1 MKIGRQFLAFAVVGV
16 IGLVVDV
23 VVLYLLAPLLGWY
36 AARVVS
42 FLAAATTTWAFNRRY
57 TFAAGAS
64 ARASAGASAG
74 ASIWREYLGYL
85 ATMAAGAVLN
95 YGAYVLTLHGV
106 EGRWAAALGVAV
118 GSLAGMSVNFLSAR
132 YLVFR
137 SHRGG

>member
-1 MKIGRQFLAFAVVGV
+1 MKIGRELLSFALVGV

-36 AARVVS
+36 GARVVS

-57 TFAAGAS
+57 TFAPS
-64 ARASAGASAG
+64 ASAGRSL
-74 ASIWREYLGYL
+74 WREYLGYL

-95 YGAYVLTLHGV
+95 YGAYVLTLHWV
-106 EGRWAAALGVAV
+106 EGRWAAALGVAL
-118 GSLAGMSVNFLSAR
+118 GSLAGMSANFLSAR

>member
-1 MKIGRQFLAFAVVGV
+1 MKIGREFLSFAVVGV
-16 IGLVVDV
+16 AGLVVDV

-42 FLAAATTTWAFNRRY
+42 FLAAATTTWACNRRY
-57 TFAAGAS
+57 TFAASAAAAKAS
-64 ARASAGASAG
+64 V
-74 ASIWREYLGYL
+74 WREYLAYL
-85 ATMAAGAVLN
+85 ATMAGGAVLN
-95 YGAYVLTLHGV
+95 YGAYVLTLHWV

-118 GSLAGMSVNFLSAR
+118 GSLAGMGVNFLLAR

>member
-1 MKIGRQFLAFAVVGV
+1 MKMGREFLVFAAVGV

-57 TFAAGAS
+57 TFAAS
-64 ARASAGASAG
+64 ATAGR
-74 ASIWREYLGYL
+74 SIWREYLGYL
-85 ATMAAGAVLN
+85 ATMTAGAVLN
-95 YGAYVLTLHGV
+95 YGAYVLTLHWV
-106 EGRWAAALGVAV
+106 EGRWAAALGVAL
-118 GSLAGMSVNFLSAR
+118 GSLAGMSANFLSAR

-137 SHRGG
+137 SHRNG

>member
-1 MKIGRQFLAFAVVGV
+1 MKIGREFLSFAAVGV

-36 AARVVS
+36 VARVVS

-57 TFAAGAS
+57 TFAAS
-64 ARASAGASAG
+64 ASAGS
-74 ASIWREYLGYL
+74 SIWREYLGYL

-95 YGAYVLTLHGV
+95 YGAYVLTLHWV
-106 EGRWAAALGVAV
+106 EGRWAAALGVAL
-118 GSLAGMSVNFLSAR
+118 GSLAGMSANFLSAR

>member
-1 MKIGRQFLAFAVVGV
+1 MKIGREFLAFAAVGV

-36 AARVVS
+36 VARVVS

-57 TFAAGAS
+57 TFAASAAAS
-64 ARASAGASAG
+64 R
-74 ASIWREYLGYL
+74 SIWREYLGYL

-95 YGAYVLTLHGV
+95 YGAYVLTLHWV
-106 EGRWAAALGVAV
+106 EGRWAAALGVAL
-118 GSLAGMSVNFLSAR
+118 GSLAGMSANFLSAR

-137 SHRGG
+137 SHRNG

>member
-1 MKIGRQFLAFAVVGV
+1 MKIAREFLSFAAVGV

-36 AARVVS
+36 VARVVS

-57 TFAAGAS
+57 TFAAS
-64 ARASAGASAG
+64 AAAGRSL
-74 ASIWREYLGYL
+74 WREYLGYL

-95 YGAYVLTLHGV
+95 YGAYVLTLHWV
-106 EGRWAAALGVAV
+106 DGRWAAALGVAL
-118 GSLAGMSVNFLSAR
+118 GSLAGMSANFLSAR

>member
-1 MKIGRQFLAFAVVGV
+1 MKIGREFLSFALVGV

-36 AARVVS
+36 GARVVS

-57 TFAAGAS
+57 TFAAS
-64 ARASAGASAG
+64 TSAGS
-74 ASIWREYLGYL
+74 SLWREYLGYL

-95 YGAYVLTLHGV
+95 YGAYVLTLHWV
-106 EGRWAAALGVAV
+106 EGRWAAALGVAL
-118 GSLAGMSVNFLSAR
+118 GSLAGMSANFLSAR

>member
-1 MKIGRQFLAFAVVGV
+1 MKVGREFLAFAIVGV

-36 AARVVS
+36 VARVVS

-57 TFAAGAS
+57 TFAAS
-64 ARASAGASAG
+64 AAAGRSL
-74 ASIWREYLGYL
+74 WREYLGYL

-95 YGAYVLTLHGV
+95 YGAYVLTLHWV
-106 EGRWAAALGVAV
+106 EGRWAAALGVAL
-118 GSLAGMSVNFLSAR
+118 GSLAGMSANFLSAR

>member
-1 MKIGRQFLAFAVVGV
+1 MKIGREFLSFALVGV

-23 VVLYLLAPLLGWY
+23 VVLYLLAPWMGWY
-36 AARVVS
+36 AARVLS

-57 TFAAGAS
+57 TFASRIAAG
-64 ARASAGASAG
+64 GP
-74 ASIWREYLGYL
+74 IWREYLGYL

-118 GSLAGMSVNFLSAR
+118 GSIAGMGANFLSAR

-137 SHRGG
+137 SR

>member
-1 MKIGRQFLAFAVVGV
+1 MKVGREFLLFALVGV

-23 VVLYLLAPLLGWY
+23 VVLYLLAPWLGWY
-36 AARVVS
+36 AARVFS

-57 TFAAGAS
+57 TFASRIDAGDSVWHEYAS
-64 ARASAGASAG
+64 
-74 ASIWREYLGYL
+74 YL

-95 YGAYVLTLHGV
+95 YGAYVLTLHWV

-118 GSLAGMSVNFLSAR
+118 GSVAGMGANFLSAR

-137 SHRGG
+137 SKPGP

>member
-1 MKIGRQFLAFAVVGV
+1 MKAAREFLLFAFAGV
-16 IGLVVDV
+16 IGLGVDV
-23 VVLYLLAPLLGWY
+23 GVLYLAAPLLGWY

-57 TFAAGAS
+57 TFAAS
-64 ARASAGASAG
+64 AAAGRSL
-74 ASIWREYLGYL
+74 WREYLGYL

-95 YGAYVLTLHGV
+95 YGAYVLTLHWV
-106 EGRWAAALGVAV
+106 EGRWAAALGVAL
-118 GSLAGMSVNFLSAR
+118 GSLAGMSANFLSAR

>member
-1 MKIGRQFLAFAVVGV
+1 MKIAREFLSFAAVGV

-57 TFAAGAS
+57 TFAAS
-64 ARASAGASAG
+64 AAAGRSL
-74 ASIWREYLGYL
+74 WREYLGYL

-95 YGAYVLTLHGV
+95 YGAYVLTLHWV
-106 EGRWAAALGVAV
+106 EGRWAAALGVAL
-118 GSLAGMSVNFLSAR
+118 GSLAGMSANFLSAR

>member
-1 MKIGRQFLAFAVVGV
+1 MKIGREFLSFAVVGV

-36 AARVVS
+36 VARVVS

-57 TFAAGAS
+57 TFAAGA
-64 ARASAGASAG
+64 AASR
-74 ASIWREYLGYL
+74 SIWREYFGYL
-85 ATMAAGAVLN
+85 ATMMAGAVLN
-95 YGAYVLTLHGV
+95 YGAYVLTLHWV
-106 EGRWAAALGVAV
+106 EGRWAAALGVAM
-118 GSLAGMSVNFLSAR
+118 GSLAGMSANFLSAR

>member
-1 MKIGRQFLAFAVVGV
+1 MKIGREFLSFAAVGV

-57 TFAAGAS
+57 TFAGSAAAS
-64 ARASAGASAG
+64 R
-74 ASIWREYLGYL
+74 SIWREYLGYL

-95 YGAYVLTLHGV
+95 YGAYVLTLHWV
-106 EGRWAAALGVAV
+106 EGRWAAALGVAL
-118 GSLAGMSVNFLSAR
+118 GSLAGMSANFLSAR

>member
-1 MKIGRQFLAFAVVGV
+1 MKIGREFLAFAVVGV

-42 FLAAATTTWAFNRRY
+42 FLSAATTTWAFNRRY
-57 TFAAGAS
+57 TFAAS
-64 ARASAGASAG
+64 AAGA
-74 ASIWREYLGYL
+74 ASGRSVWREYLGYL
-85 ATMAAGAVLN
+85 ATMTAGAVLN
-95 YGAYVLTLHGV
+95 YGAYVLTLHWV
-106 EGRWAAALGVAV
+106 EGRWAAALGVAL
-118 GSLAGMSVNFLSAR
+118 GSVAGMGANFLSAR

>member
-1 MKIGRQFLAFAVVGV
+1 MKIGREFLSFAAVGA

-36 AARVVS
+36 VARVVS

-57 TFAAGAS
+57 TFAARIA
-64 ARASAGASAG
+64 AGG
-74 ASIWREYLGYL
+74 SIWREYFSYL

-95 YGAYVLTLHGV
+95 YGAYVLTLHWV
-106 EGRWAAALGVAV
+106 EGRWAAALGVAI
-118 GSLAGMSVNFLSAR
+118 GSIAGMGANFLSAR

-137 SHRGG
+137 SR

>member
-1 MKIGRQFLAFAVVGV
+1 MKIGREFLAFAAVGV

-57 TFAAGAS
+57 TFAASAAAS
-64 ARASAGASAG
+64 R
-74 ASIWREYLGYL
+74 SIWREYFGYL

-95 YGAYVLTLHGV
+95 YGAYVLTLHWV
-106 EGRWAAALGVAV
+106 EGRWAAALGVAL
-118 GSLAGMSVNFLSAR
+118 GSLAGMSANFLSAR

-137 SHRGG
+137 SHRNG

>member
-1 MKIGRQFLAFAVVGV
+1 MKIGREFLSFAVVGV

-36 AARVVS
+36 VARVVS

-57 TFAAGAS
+57 TFAASKAS
-64 ARASAGASAG
+64 AAAGRSV
-74 ASIWREYLGYL
+74 WREYLGYL
-85 ATMAAGAVLN
+85 ATMAGGAVLN
-95 YGAYVLTLHGV
+95 YGAYVLTLHWV
-106 EGRWAAALGVAV
+106 EGRWAAALGVAM

>member
-1 MKIGRQFLAFAVVGV
+1 MKIAREFLSFAAVGV

-42 FLAAATTTWAFNRRY
+42 FLAAATTTWAFTRRY
-57 TFAAGAS
+57 TFAAS
-64 ARASAGASAG
+64 AAAGRSL
-74 ASIWREYLGYL
+74 WREYLGYL

-95 YGAYVLTLHGV
+95 YGAYVLTLHWV
-106 EGRWAAALGVAV
+106 EGRWAAALGVAL
-118 GSLAGMSVNFLSAR
+118 GSLAGMSANFLSAR

>member
-1 MKIGRQFLAFAVVGV
+1 MKIGREFLSFALVGV

-23 VVLYLLAPLLGWY
+23 VVLYLLAPWLGWY
-36 AARVVS
+36 AARVLS

-57 TFAAGAS
+57 TFASRIAAG
-64 ARASAGASAG
+64 G
-74 ASIWREYLGYL
+74 SIRREYFGYL

-118 GSLAGMSVNFLSAR
+118 GSMAGMGANFLSAR

-137 SHRGG
+137 SR